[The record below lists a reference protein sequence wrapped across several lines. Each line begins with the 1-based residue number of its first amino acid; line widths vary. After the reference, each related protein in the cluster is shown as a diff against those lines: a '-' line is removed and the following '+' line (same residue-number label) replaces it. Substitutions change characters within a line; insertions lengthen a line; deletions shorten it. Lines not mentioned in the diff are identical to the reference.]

1 MLLHLLRYLVQN
13 ILSIPLRL
21 AFFLFASF
29 EVRGR
34 ENLLLVDQKAGVIFA
49 ANHKSQ
55 LDPLAVVAGLQ
66 LFSALLPLYFVSIE
80 SKYYDERRLPIGKY
94 LYGSPLFKALFGS
107 YPIKKGLKN
116 YAETLKQHEELLHD
130 GRSVCIFP
138 EGRRIY
144 EEGMGEAHGG
154 VSFLAHKTGAAIIP
168 VLIEG
173 TLFSGYIRFFTFR
186 QKIRVTF
193 GKPVYFEEIEP
204 GNENEH
210 VNFKAAAENLMQ
222 KIAILSL

>member
-1 MLLHLLRYLVQN
+1 MILHILRYLVQN
-13 ILSIPLRL
+13 ILSLPLRVAL
-21 AFFLFASF
+21 FLFARF

-34 ENLLLVDQKAGVIFA
+34 ENLKLIDRKTGVIFA

-55 LDPLAVVAGLQ
+55 MDPLAVV
-66 LFSALLPLYFVSIE
+66 SAVPFLSKLLPLYFVSIE
-80 SKYYDERRLPIGKY
+80 AKYYDERRLPIGKY
-94 LYGSPLFKALFGS
+94 LYGSPFFKAFFGS

-116 YAETLKQHEELLHD
+116 YAETLKQHEELLHQ

-138 EGRRIY
+138 EGKRIY

-154 VSFLAHKTGAAIIP
+154 VSFLAHKTGATIIP

-193 GKPVYFEEIEP
+193 GKPTFFEDIEP
-204 GNENEH
+204 GHDNEH
-210 VNFKAAAENLMQ
+210 LNYKAAAENLMQ
-222 KIAILSL
+222 KLPQLN